1 VSFATLTRFRDAVG
15 DRLDAADV
23 DRLIHGGTSDVRHRS
38 DLHVRTERQLRIAR
52 RPASDDGHENRAATA
67 SHAACTCGGMT
78 ERIAF
83 AAWR

>member
-1 VSFATLTRFRDAVG
+1 VSFATVTRIRDAVG

-52 RPASDDGHENRAATA
+52 RPASGRSALAVRGTA
-67 SHAACTCGGMT
+67 
-78 ERIAF
+78 ERI
-83 AAWR
+83 